1 MSDTF
6 VPCPR
11 CRTGTTNP
19 VGHRDKCS
27 ASVTL
32 TPRLQRNRIRR
43 RHRTWRSR
51 AQQIF
56 CRSAYQTID
65 RLFEQDVS
73 HVGKM
78 DNRCP
83 HCGTC
88 LFKRELSQGSK
99 YGKFS
104 QCCENGAV
112 MLSQFRAPPRVI
124 LLFLFL
130 LLFLLFLLLLLDVSH

>member
-6 VPCPR
+6 VSCPR

-19 VGHRDKCS
+19 VGHRGRCS

-32 TPRLQRNRIRR
+32 TPHLQRNRIRR

-88 LFKRELSQGSK
+88 LFKRELSGSK